1 MSDTVRRFLRSS
13 GGRYLI
19 VGGSVYVLELAI
31 IVVAQHLGASPIVSV
46 ALSFWIGTAVSFVLQ
61 KFVTFGDKRTH
72 HKIIIPQVI
81 AVTLLVVCNFG
92 FTVLMTRLLSH
103 ALPTVVVRT
112 LALGIT
118 TIWNFYLYRTRI
130 FTRSTS
136 SFDSNHI

>member
-1 MSDTVRRFLRSS
+1 
-13 GGRYLI
+13 
-19 VGGSVYVLELAI
+19 
-31 IVVAQHLGASPIVSV
+31 VVAQHLGASPIVSV